1 MGCSPSHAVIINSS
15 PTHETI
21 CLQPRIYMVSEST
34 LCLLR
39 DVGELTVYHV
49 DEKDPN
55 QAVEKFQGA
64 QDQLQNPL
72 LFHPQ
77 LRRRERMN
85 TEELQSLVG
94 TSNVGKEAENEEIK
108 DNAGD
113 EIEMSASNE
122 ERGNDVDHGNHRDFN
137 GASGTISE
145 DLAADSTNSSSSNAH
160 SVTVE
165 VYSYKMNAGKSL
177 EDGGTAAKNATNE
190 KSSYESLYHEEI
202 QNENASVA
210 IDVLA
215 ASEASEH
222 LASVEQTE
230 SALEDSAMDV
240 EMPETTVGCPESAYR
255 IYSAAKQKPET
266 DATSVS
272 KAQQKAMEN
281 EAIVELDGCDD

>member
-1 MGCSPSHAVIINSS
+1 
-15 PTHETI
+15 
-21 CLQPRIYMVSEST
+21 MVSEST

-49 DEKDPN
+49 DETDPN
-55 QAVEKFQGA
+55 HAVEKFQGA

-85 TEELQSLVG
+85 AEELQSLVG

-122 ERGNDVDHGNHRDFN
+122 EQGDDVDHGNHPDF
-137 GASGTISE
+137 SSKGTISE
-145 DLAADSTNSSSSNAH
+145 ELTADSKNSSSSNAH

-165 VYSYKMNAGKSL
+165 VYSYKMNADKSP
-177 EDGGTAAKNATNE
+177 EDGGTAAKIASNK
-190 KSSYESLYHEEI
+190 KSCYESLYHEEI
-202 QNENASVA
+202 QNENTSVA
-210 IDVLA
+210 VDVLA
-215 ASEASEH
+215 ASEEH
-222 LASVEQTE
+222 LTSVEQTE
-230 SALEDSAMDV
+230 SALEDSVMDV
-240 EMPETTVGCPESAYR
+240 EMPEMTVSCPENADR
-255 IYSAAKQKPET
+255 IYTAAKQKPET
-266 DATSVS
+266 DTTSVS
-272 KAQQKAMEN
+272 KAQQKATEN

>member
-1 MGCSPSHAVIINSS
+1 
-15 PTHETI
+15 
-21 CLQPRIYMVSEST
+21 MVSEST

-145 DLAADSTNSSSSNAH
+145 DLAADSTNASSSNAH